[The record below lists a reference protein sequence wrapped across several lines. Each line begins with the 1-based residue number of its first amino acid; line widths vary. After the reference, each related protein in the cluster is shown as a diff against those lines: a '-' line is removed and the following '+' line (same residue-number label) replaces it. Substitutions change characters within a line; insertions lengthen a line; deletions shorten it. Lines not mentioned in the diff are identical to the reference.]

1 MWDSRF
7 FIEVYSRLCQ
17 VLGQCRWAE
26 KANEKRKKHE
36 SSEKVSEQKTAGREK
51 GRACSILLNT
61 SICPLPRPPRV
72 IFQDRPALKELY
84 DMSPNVLGR
93 RFLEF
98 LCLQQN
104 SFYRAVRFANSED
117 FPNHSVIC
125 RKNETENNSWLFK
138 IAKEIAMVFLSR
150 EGGRLWLLQVRP
162 KKTFPGLSTS
172 HVIKYWELIRQM
184 TSFVPKMLADS
195 DRRM

>member
-1 MWDSRF
+1 MLGYFICFYLTVNPVQIAMWDSRF

-84 DMSPNVLGR
+84 DMSPDVLGP

-98 LCLQQN
+98 LCVQQN
-104 SFYRAVRFANSED
+104 SFYRAVRFVNPLKGFRVSKSQRNL
-117 FPNHSVIC
+117 PQKRN
-125 RKNETENNSWLFK
+125 
-138 IAKEIAMVFLSR
+138 
-150 EGGRLWLLQVRP
+150 
-162 KKTFPGLSTS
+162 
-172 HVIKYWELIRQM
+172 WE
-184 TSFVPKMLADS
+184 
-195 DRRM
+195 